1 MPFDQWTFIQ
11 YSYTNLFYMFFELSS
26 SNSGDGNN
34 GSRHGSTHDSPNLI
48 HSAMRFDNCAQ
59 VIHSPGKVR
68 IRKRNSPEWLSS
80 QQIARGRLSTRSKK
94 ESRLR
99 VDESVAPAV
108 KNDSGNVPLGIES
121 RGPKHVGELFAD
133 RSFVINE
140 GSRKKF
146 DTAPLTLLSCR

>member
-59 VIHSPGKVR
+59 VDVYKRQGWNQASGFSP
-68 IRKRNSPEWLSS
+68 L
-80 QQIARGRLSTRSKK
+80 ARTN
-94 ESRLR
+94 
-99 VDESVAPAV
+99 P
-108 KNDSGNVPLGIES
+108 P
-121 RGPKHVGELFAD
+121 F
-133 RSFVINE
+133 
-140 GSRKKF
+140 
-146 DTAPLTLLSCR
+146 